1 MYTYVSSM
9 LGSAKTEKRSLSWR
23 TPKKNRAQLKDWKS
37 NQIQERDGALD
48 LRATSSTQTQDHKAA
63 LVKVGGTKHQ
73 AAQPVLSILFPA
85 HHLPLHLSHILCT
98 DMPALFPISLGS
110 SFSIKVGRKSFLMV
124 WFGLLPSFD
133 ILIVSFMMLVRP

>member
-63 LVKVGGTKHQ
+63 LVKVGETKHQ
-73 AAQPVLSILFPA
+73 AAQPSA
-85 HHLPLHLSHILCT
+85 LHLVPCSPPP
-98 DMPALFPISLGS
+98 PAL
-110 SFSIKVGRKSFLMV
+110 KSHTV
-124 WFGLLPSFD
+124 Y
-133 ILIVSFMMLVRP
+133 